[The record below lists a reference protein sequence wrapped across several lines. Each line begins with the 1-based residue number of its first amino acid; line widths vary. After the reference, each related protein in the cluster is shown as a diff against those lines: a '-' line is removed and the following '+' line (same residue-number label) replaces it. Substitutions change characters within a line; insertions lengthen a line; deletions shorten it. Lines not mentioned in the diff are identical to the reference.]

1 MPSQLIK
8 KLRARVLIV
17 LLPLGLNGCVVGDMD
32 SSNYR
37 FPPYV
42 QTFQQRGQMGH
53 TDPVQRRND
62 LHACGL
68 DRKTNP
74 DSELWR
80 RNVLIGGE
88 TMEQHDKRIDQLET
102 CMENKGY
109 KIFDPG
115 SCGPL
120 KKPTGKCN

>member
-1 MPSQLIK
+1 
-8 KLRARVLIV
+8 
-17 LLPLGLNGCVVGDMD
+17 
-32 SSNYR
+32 
-37 FPPYV
+37 
-42 QTFQQRGQMGH
+42 MGH